1 MRVRRSNVFYSSY
14 TQELLILAA
23 RHYESSLQA
32 PHLCDAVFAGI
43 KS

>member
-1 MRVRRSNVFYSSY
+1 MRVRRSTVFGSSY
-14 TQELLILAA
+14 TQKLLTLAA
-23 RHYESSLQA
+23 RHYESSLQT